1 MNITQ
6 ENKGQTVVVT
16 MQITQSDYSEKV
28 ENSLKEYRKG
38 MSMPGFRKGAVP
50 MGMIKKTH
58 GKYVLADTI
67 NKLISEGLNNYITE
81 NKLQV
86 LGEPLPSEEEQNQ
99 IDWDNDVDFTFSF
112 EIGVAPEIE
121 VTLPKKETF
130 YKIVANDAMIDE
142 QIGHLC
148 ARFGSQ
154 EKVDFVEGSE
164 IVKGVL
170 TQQNAEEPYVKE
182 GAMMLLSKV
191 ATESELDLFKG
202 AKIDDVIVFNPK
214 KAFENETEI
223 ASMLAVDKSNTE
235 LINADY
241 SFEVKEI
248 LRYTKSEVNQ
258 SLFDKVFGE
267 GAVANEEEFRA
278 RIKADFET
286 RMVQNSDY
294 KFLLDTKETMLK
306 TNKLE
311 LPEAFLK
318 RWLLETNKDNDKVT
332 PEQIETEFPLFL
344 NDLRWQLVS
353 GKIVKDNDLQV
364 TEAEIKTAAIEYTRM
379 QLAQYGMM
387 NLSDEDLAHWSKE
400 LIKDK
405 KQAQQIFEMEQDKK
419 LTAYLKGAVKLAEV
433 EKTIE
438 EFNAL
443 FDEKK

>member
-6 ENKGQTVVVT
+6 ENKGQVIVVT
-16 MQITQSDYSEKV
+16 MQITPSDYSDKV

-58 GKYVLADTI
+58 GKYVLADEI
-67 NKLISEGLNNYITE
+67 NKLVSENLNKFITD

-86 LGEPLPSEEEQNQ
+86 LGEPLPCETEQEKIN
-99 IDWDNDVDFTFSF
+99 WDTDTDFSFSF
-112 EIGVAPEIE
+112 EIGVAPEVE

-130 YKIVANDAMIDE
+130 YKIVANDATIDE
-142 QIGHLC
+142 QIEHLC
-148 ARFGSQ
+148 ARFGTQ
-154 EKVDFVEGSE
+154 EKVTDIEGSE

-182 GAMMLLSKV
+182 GAMMLLSKI
-191 ATESELDLFKG
+191 ATEAELDVFKG

-223 ASMLAVDKSNTE
+223 ASMLAVEKTNTE

-241 SFEVKEI
+241 SFEIKEI

-267 GAVANEEEFRA
+267 GTIANEEAFRA
-278 RIKADFET
+278 RLKADFET
-286 RMVQNSDY
+286 HMVQNSDY
-294 KFLLDTKETMLK
+294 KFLLDTKEAMLK

-311 LPEAFLK
+311 LPEEFLK
-318 RWLLETNKDNDKVT
+318 RWLHETNKDNDKVT
-332 PEQIETEFPLFL
+332 PEQIETEFPLFIK
-344 NDLRWQLVS
+344 DLKWQLLS
-353 GKIVKDNDLQV
+353 GKIVKDNELQV
-364 TEAEIKTAAIEYTRM
+364 KEDEMRAAAIEFTRM
-379 QLAQYGMM
+379 QLSQYGMM
-387 NLSDEDLAHWSKE
+387 NLSEEDLANWSKE
-400 LIKDK
+400 LLKDQ

-419 LTAYLKGAVKLAEV
+419 LIAYLKGAVKLTEV
-433 EKTIE
+433 EKTVE

-443 FDEKK
+443 FDKK

>member
-28 ENSLKEYRKG
+28 ENTLKDYRKKV
-38 MSMPGFRKGAVP
+38 SMPGFRPGAVP
-50 MGMIKKTH
+50 MGMVRKTH
-58 GKYVLADTI
+58 GKYVLVEEV
-67 NKLISEGLNNYITE
+67 NKLISENLNNFIAE
-81 NKLQV
+81 NTLQV
-86 LGEPLPSEEEQNQ
+86 LGEPLPSESEQEKIN
-99 IDWDNDVDFTFSF
+99 WDTDTDFTFSF
-112 EIGVAPEIE
+112 EIGIAPEFE

-130 YKIVANDAMIDE
+130 YKIAANDAMIDE
-142 QIGHLC
+142 QIDHLR
-148 ARFGSQ
+148 ARFGAQ
-154 EKVDFVEGSE
+154 ESVDSIEGSE
-164 IVKGVL
+164 LVKGVL
-170 TQQNAEEPYVKE
+170 TQQNAEIPYVKE
-182 GAMMLLSKV
+182 NAMLLLSKI
-191 ATESELDLFKG
+191 ATEAELDLFKG
-202 AKIDDVIVFNPK
+202 AKVNDVITFNPK

-223 ASMLAVDKSNTE
+223 AAMLSVEKTDTE

-248 LRYTKSEVNQ
+248 LRFTKSEVNQ

-267 GAVANEEEFRA
+267 GTIANEEEFRA
-278 RIKADFET
+278 KIKADFET
-286 RMVQNSDY
+286 RMVGNSDY
-294 KFLLDTKETMLK
+294 KFLLDTKEAMLK

-311 LPEAFLK
+311 LPEEFLK

-353 GKIVKDNDLQV
+353 GKLIKDNNLQV
-364 TEAEIKTAAIEYTRM
+364 NEEDLRTAAKEYTRM

-387 NLSDEDLAHWSKE
+387 NLSDEDLANWSKE

-419 LTAYLKGAVKLAEV
+419 LIAYLKGAIKLNEV

-443 FDEKK
+443 FDKK